1 MIARS
6 VEKSRPPGLWAG
18 QALHAVCFVLLL
30 AALLWAWVSLG
41 RPFPSFFW
49 LAALI
54 PVVHQIYVWLTWRF
68 ELNAKSISQSIG
80 FGGYLIGFFALFG
93 ARFVTLF
100 LLAWVDQG
108 SAGLS
113 VWLQL
118 ALTIACAVPGVYAM
132 VSVHLY
138 FGMQRAAG
146 ADHFDPKYRAMPLVK
161 QGIFRF
167 TDNGMYVYAFLL
179 FWAIALGFNS
189 AAALA
194 VAAFSHAY
202 IWVHHLA
209 TERVDMAYLYRD

>member
-1 MIARS
+1 MTERPDQ
-6 VEKSRPPGLWAG
+6 KSRPPGLWAG

-108 SAGLS
+108 SAGLNL
-113 VWLQL
+113 WLQL